1 MKTSATL
8 VLSALTGAY
17 SLSATAITF
26 NVTFDDP
33 DARYA
38 NYYSD
43 IKFHTQA
50 AGDAW
55 NRYLVSDAQLDVRVG
70 FSDIATAEGHSGAS
84 GYVGGNGASLVYEQG
99 AAAEV
104 RTGIDPNGAAPD
116 IYFNFGSDYLLNDL
130 WFDPEPY
137 QRSTVVPTDKIDA
150 ASVILHELGHSFA
163 FNGWRDAKDGSL
175 PGGYQSTFDELVI
188 AEGDGLFFIGE
199 QAMQEYG
206 DKVPLTFGNY
216 AHLGNPNP
224 QSASEASLAADLMN
238 GVAFNYGDR
247 AFISNLDVAILADT
261 GVIDL
266 PESMNVDLP
275 IDGST
280 GAGGPATAAPSVGAM
295 VPLPSAAWLFVSS
308 LFALFGASR
317 SNKQSHVAQSVRFR

>member
-1 MKTSATL
+1 MKTSVTL
-8 VLSALTGAY
+8 VIGTLMGAH

-33 DARYA
+33 SARYA
-38 NYYSD
+38 TYYSD
-43 IKFHTQA
+43 IKLHTQA
-50 AGDAW
+50 AGDRW
-55 NRYLVSDAQLDVRVG
+55 NVFLASDAQLDVRVG

-84 GYVGGNGASLVYEQG
+84 GYVGDNGVSFVYEQG

-104 RTGIDPNGAAPD
+104 RTGIDPNGTAPD

-130 WFDPEPY
+130 WFDPDPY
-137 QRSTVVPTDKIDA
+137 QRSSMVPTDKIDA
-150 ASVILHELGHSFA
+150 TSVILHELGHSFA

-188 AEGDGLFFIGE
+188 AEGGGLFFIGE

-206 DKVPLTFGNY
+206 DKIPLTLDNY
-216 AHLGNPNP
+216 AHLGNLDP
-224 QSASEASLAADLMN
+224 QSFSEASLAADLMN

-266 PESMNVDLP
+266 PESMNVDAP
-275 IDGST
+275 FDGSI
-280 GAGGPATAAPSVGAM
+280 GAGGPATAAVGAL
-295 VPLPSAAWLFVSS
+295 VPLPAAAWLFMSS
-308 LFALFGASR
+308 LLALLGASR
-317 SNKQSHVAQSVRFR
+317 SNKRRRTF